1 MKPASLVVKNPPA
14 SEGYTGP
21 ISGLRGSHMPQRDEA
36 SAPQLL
42 SFCSRAQELQLL
54 SSCVKLMKPTQPR
67 AHGLK
72 QEKSPQ

>member
-21 ISGLRGSHMPQRDEA
+21 ISGLGGSHMPQRDEA

-54 SSCVKLMKPTQPR
+54 SSCVKTNE
-67 AHGLK
+67 AHTT
-72 QEKSPQ
+72 